1 MRPSAV
7 FSEDTHQGKPVNLEL
22 LKRLWPFV
30 RPRRRWLAA
39 AVALV
44 IGITVLDL
52 ALPYITKI
60 AIDRYIVPK
69 SALGPDADLYPVSP
83 NDPIARDVIER
94 HRALFTQSADGHWA
108 IERQRLGELGTG
120 DLALL
125 RHKDLNGV
133 ARAAAVYVLVIGLHF
148 VLTFA
153 QMMIMEY
160 TGQMVMHD
168 LRVHLFA
175 HLQGLD
181 LAFFNRQPT
190 ARLVTR
196 VTNDVQNMHELFTSI
211 IVFAFKD
218 LFLLAGIAAVLLGL
232 NWKLALVSFAVLPLV
247 LYASVHF
254 ADKARDVFRDLRT
267 KVAEINARF
276 AETIAGMA
284 VIQLFLQQKR
294 NADGFAG
301 LNHANYLAGMRQIHV
316 FAVFMPV
323 IEVLGTVALAVVIFY
338 GGGRVLLGALT
349 LGGLVAFIS
358 YMRMFFRPMRDIAEK
373 YNVMQD
379 ALASAERIFG
389 LLDTD
394 ERLALVSGAAA
405 PGPIAEVRFDN
416 VGFGYLATEPVLQNV
431 SFTLAK
437 GRTLAVVGPT
447 GAGKTTIIHLLLRLY
462 DPTAGGIRINGT
474 DIRQLDIDALRRSMA
489 LVSQDP
495 FLFSTSLEDN
505 VRMGAADIHPERL
518 RQVLAAAQ
526 CEALADRL
534 ATGADGRLSEGG
546 RSISSGERQLVAI
559 ARALARDPELI
570 ILDEA
575 TSYIDSV
582 TEEKIQQAMANLVK
596 GRTALV
602 VAHRLSTARQ
612 ADCILVLHRG
622 RIIEQGSHDEL
633 MARKGFYFGLH
644 ASQVLSA

>member
-1 MRPSAV
+1 
-7 FSEDTHQGKPVNLEL
+7 
-22 LKRLWPFV
+22 
-30 RPRRRWLAA
+30 
-39 AVALV
+39 
-44 IGITVLDL
+44 
-52 ALPYITKI
+52 
-60 AIDRYIVPK
+60 
-69 SALGPDADLYPVSP
+69 
-83 NDPIARDVIER
+83 
-94 HRALFTQSADGHWA
+94 
-108 IERQRLGELGTG
+108 
-120 DLALL
+120 
-125 RHKDLNGV
+125 
-133 ARAAAVYVLVIGLHF
+133 
-148 VLTFA
+148 
-153 QMMIMEY
+153 
-160 TGQMVMHD
+160 
-168 LRVHLFA
+168 
-175 HLQGLD
+175 
-181 LAFFNRQPT
+181 
-190 ARLVTR
+190 
-196 VTNDVQNMHELFTSI
+196 
-211 IVFAFKD
+211 
-218 LFLLAGIAAVLLGL
+218 
-232 NWKLALVSFAVLPLV
+232 
-247 LYASVHF
+247 
-254 ADKARDVFRDLRT
+254 
-267 KVAEINARF
+267 
-276 AETIAGMA
+276 
-284 VIQLFLQQKR
+284 
-294 NADGFAG
+294 
-301 LNHANYLAGMRQIHV
+301 
-316 FAVFMPV
+316 
-323 IEVLGTVALAVVIFY
+323 VLGTVALAVVIFY